1 MTTPSRP
8 AVSARRRRLSPL
20 LAHALAATVAALAW
34 AMLLGALL

>member
-8 AVSARRRRLSPL
+8 TVSARRLSPL

-34 AMLLGALL
+34 AMLLAALL